1 MMIEN
6 RSFFRMLFVTVNTLL
21 MIFLA
26 LCCLIPF
33 THVMFASVSSPA
45 FLAQNRGLVL
55 YPHGFSLNGYGLV
68 FRNPNL
74 IPSYFNTLYYV
85 SIGTIVNLLMTSVAA
100 YVLSRKGPMLN
111 RFFMKILTF
120 TMFFSGGII
129 PFFLVVDSL
138 GLTDT
143 RAALIIPYAVVTY
156 NIIIMRTS
164 FQQVPV
170 SLEESARI
178 DGANDFVILFR
189 IIVPLSKAIIAV
201 ITLFVAVSFWNSWF
215 PAVLFLRDRNKF
227 PLQLILREILINND
241 ITKVM
246 AVREMSAAE
255 EQYYRR
261 LVKYCIIV
269 VATLPIICIYPF
281 LQKYFVKGVMIG
293 SIKG

>member
-1 MMIEN
+1 MIER
-6 RSFFRMLFVTVNTLL
+6 RSFSRMLFRIANVIFL
-21 MIFLA
+21 IFLA

-33 THVMFASVSSPA
+33 THVLFASVSSPT
-45 FLAQNRGLVL
+45 FLSQNRGLVL
-55 YPHGFSLNGYGLV
+55 YPHGFSLNGYDLV

-74 IPSYFNTLYYV
+74 IPSYFNTIFYV
-85 SIGTIVNLLMTSVAA
+85 VMGTLLNLLMTSVAA

-111 RFFMKILTF
+111 KFFMKLITF
-120 TMFFSGGII
+120 TMFFGGGIV
-129 PFFLVVDSL
+129 PFFLVVDGL
-138 GLTDT
+138 GMTDT
-143 RAALIIPYAVVTY
+143 RLSQLIPYAVSTY

-178 DGANDFVILFR
+178 DGANDFTILFR
-189 IIVPLSKAIIAV
+189 IIMPLSKAVLAV

-215 PAVLFLRDRNKF
+215 PSVLFLRDRSLF

-241 ITKVM
+241 VSKVVP
-246 AVREMSAAE
+246 VRELSASQ
-255 EQYYRR
+255 EQYYRK

-269 VATLPIICIYPF
+269 VATLPIVCIYPF

-293 SIKG
+293 SIKE

>member
-1 MMIEN
+1 MKN
-6 RSFFRMLFVTVNTLL
+6 RAPW
-21 MIFLA
+21 I
-26 LCCLIPF
+26 
-33 THVMFASVSSPA
+33 
-45 FLAQNRGLVL
+45 
-55 YPHGFSLNGYGLV
+55 
-68 FRNPNL
+68 
-74 IPSYFNTLYYV
+74 
-85 SIGTIVNLLMTSVAA
+85 
-100 YVLSRKGPMLN
+100 
-111 RFFMKILTF
+111 
-120 TMFFSGGII
+120 
-129 PFFLVVDSL
+129 
-138 GLTDT
+138 
-143 RAALIIPYAVVTY
+143 IIPYAVVTY

-189 IIVPLSKAIIAV
+189 IIVPLSKAIIVV

-281 LQKYFVKGVMIG
+281 LQKYFIKGVMIG
-293 SIKG
+293 SIKE